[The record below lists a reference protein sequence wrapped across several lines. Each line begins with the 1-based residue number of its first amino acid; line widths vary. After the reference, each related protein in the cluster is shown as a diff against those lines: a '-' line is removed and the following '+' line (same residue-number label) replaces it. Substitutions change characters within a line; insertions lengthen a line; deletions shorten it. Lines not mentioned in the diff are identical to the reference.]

1 MSRFSAP
8 ISTIAS
14 LVITAILAA
23 GCAGSGAA
31 AAGSSGPAAGS
42 GAGVPG
48 QATMSLKITG
58 GPGTGT
64 YAFDPSAN
72 PARCTHAKD
81 GSWRLIYSGGAP
93 SVDVD
98 FVAGPKAGQ
107 PDGSSAV
114 ALEVSAGDGYFRFD
128 PSDMRGG
135 DPKGRS
141 TATIA
146 VASAATTTTFT
157 VHATTPDR
165 STGEDGGPVD
175 VALTLTCPN

>member
-8 ISTIAS
+8 INTLGR
-14 LVITAILAA
+14 LVIVGILAA
-23 GCAGSGAA
+23 GCAGSGVA
-31 AAGSSGPAAGS
+31 AAGSSGPTGAAAGA
-42 GAGVPG
+42 AGRP
-48 QATMSLKITG
+48 TMALKITG

-64 YAFDPSAN
+64 YGFDPSAS
-72 PARCTHAKD
+72 PAQCTHAKD
-81 GSWRLIYSGGAP
+81 GSWRLVYAGGTP
-93 SVDVD
+93 SVEVD
-98 FVAGPKAGQ
+98 FVAGPTAGQ

-114 ALEVSAGDGYFRFD
+114 ALEASAGKGYFRFD

-146 VASAATTTTFT
+146 VAPGPTTTTFI
-157 VHATTPDR
+157 VHATTPDK
-165 STGEDGGPVD
+165 STGEDADPVD